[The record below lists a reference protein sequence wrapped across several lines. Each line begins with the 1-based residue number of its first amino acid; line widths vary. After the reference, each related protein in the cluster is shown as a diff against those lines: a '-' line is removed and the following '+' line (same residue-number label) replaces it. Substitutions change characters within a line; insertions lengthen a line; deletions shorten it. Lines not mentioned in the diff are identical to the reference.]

1 MFLLFSED
9 VWGFSFHEKYL
20 NRLQP
25 HNYIFYAHSVFS
37 FQRHHWDLFSRTHL
51 FGNEFTT
58 QDFALPPVFFVRF
71 SGVTSLLGSPED
83 QYVLENAC

>member
-1 MFLLFSED
+1 MFLLFSDD

-25 HNYIFYAHSVFS
+25 HAYYMPILFFLSNFIT
-37 FQRHHWDLFSRTHL
+37 WDLFSRTHL

-58 QDFALPPVFFVRF
+58 QDFALPPVFFFRF